1 MGATSL
7 LAVLQRN
14 SCEDYFFLSPT
25 LLSHFVFPVTT
36 NETILVITDAAF
48 LAKLVYQWF
57 EVC

>member
-14 SCEDYFFLSPT
+14 SCADYFFLPPT
-25 LLSHFVFPVTT
+25 LLSHFVFLVTM
-36 NETILVITDAAF
+36 NKTILVITDAAF

-57 EVC
+57 GVC